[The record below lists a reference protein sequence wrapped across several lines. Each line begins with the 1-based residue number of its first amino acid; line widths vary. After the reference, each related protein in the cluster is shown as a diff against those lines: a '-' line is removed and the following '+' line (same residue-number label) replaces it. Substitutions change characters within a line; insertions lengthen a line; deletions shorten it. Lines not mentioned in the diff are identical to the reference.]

1 MYCLHCRK
9 IVVERI
15 AKLLFVYVEK
25 FKIESKGNP
34 LWKNVVL
41 NLYENGDFTFVQKI
55 SYSSY
60 LLLKIFIQFLKK
72 KKGKEKKKDSLKL
85 FENYFIAKLASRK
98 IKLSQSI
105 ISAMLKLFHHQRIA
119 IYSIHKAK
127 LHSGEII
134 EVTNRLPITF
144 SLGKIRNGGRGGNR
158 QISRSRSRSGV
169 SKMIKNVNC
178 QGGRNSKRLEE
189 RATVKLWLSIVDNSS
204 IRISH
209 FFF

>member
-15 AKLLFVYVEK
+15 AKLLFVYAEK

-41 NLYENGDFTFVQKI
+41 NLYENNDFTFVQKI

-119 IYSIHKAK
+119 MYSMYKAK

-144 SLGKIRNGGRGGNR
+144 SLGKIRNGGRGGR
-158 QISRSRSRSGV
+158 IDRYRDLVRD
-169 SKMIKNVNC
+169 
-178 QGGRNSKRLEE
+178 
-189 RATVKLWLSIVDNSS
+189 RAWVKW
-204 IRISH
+204 
-209 FFF
+209 